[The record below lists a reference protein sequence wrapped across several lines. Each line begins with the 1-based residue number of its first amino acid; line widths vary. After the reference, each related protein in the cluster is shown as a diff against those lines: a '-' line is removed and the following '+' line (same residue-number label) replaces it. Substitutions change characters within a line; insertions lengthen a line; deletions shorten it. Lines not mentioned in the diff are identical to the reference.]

1 LEHYLRSLLQQGEV
15 SYNLSARVTNY
26 SMGIPQVAAQANQ

>member
-1 LEHYLRSLLQQGEV
+1 LLQIGEL

-26 SMGIPQVAAQANQ
+26 SMGVPQVAIDDKQ